1 MPPTRSSPK
10 APSAPVTLVTGGARG
25 IGRGIARH
33 LAGLGHRVVVADV
46 LKTDG
51 ESTARELS
59 ARATTEVAGGAVRF
73 VHADISTEDGVAAAV
88 DAAVTGFGG
97 LSGLVCNAGIADPE
111 MKPLEAASLPAWER
125 MLAVGLT
132 GAFLCARA
140 AAPHLRA
147 AHGAIVTIASTRAH
161 QSEPDTYAYAAAKGG
176 LVALTHALAVG
187 LGPDVRANVVS
198 PGWIDVR
205 GERPGAPEPAPLS
218 RRDHAQHPA
227 GRVGRAEDVADLV
240 AYLLDGTRSGF
251 VTGAEFV
258 VDGGMSRRMIYA

>member
-1 MPPTRSSPK
+1 MTRPPVLDV
-10 APSAPVTLVTGGARG
+10 PVTLVTGGARG

-33 LAGLGHRVVVADV
+33 LAALGHRVVIADV
-46 LKTDG
+46 LKGDG
-51 ESTARELS
+51 EATARELAS
-59 ARATTEVAGGAVRF
+59 RAPTDVAGGDVRF
-73 VHADISTEDGVAAAV
+73 VHADVSTEEGVRDAVEAAV
-88 DAAVTGFGG
+88 EAFGG
-97 LSGLVCNAGIADPE
+97 VSGLVCNAGIADPE
-111 MKPLEAASLPAWER
+111 MRTLEDASLAAWDR

-147 AHGAIVTIASTRAH
+147 ARGAIVTIASTRAH
-161 QSEPDTYAYAAAKGG
+161 QSEADTFAYAAAKGG
-176 LVALTHALAVG
+176 LVALTHALAVS

-205 GERPGAPEPAPLS
+205 GERPNVPEPAPLD

-227 GRVGRAEDVADLV
+227 GRVGTADDVAEMV
-240 AYLLDGTRSGF
+240 ALLLDGARSGF

-258 VDGGMSRRMIYA
+258 VDGGMSRRMIYV